1 MPRLPLRLIS
11 IVVFLL
17 LWAGLAAL
25 ADSNEVPGPL
35 AVLGFLVREAAA
47 GELFYHLAATLARVA
62 AAFTI
67 AMAIGTAVGVLMGQ
81 HRRLDRLLDP
91 WIILL
96 LNLPALVVI
105 VLCYIWIGLTEAA
118 AVTAVAINKIPNV
131 VVTLREGA
139 RALDTGLL
147 EMARVFRFSRLSLL
161 RHVVLPQ
168 LFPFIAA
175 AGRSGLALIWKI
187 VLVVELLGRANGV
200 GFQIHLYFQLFDVA
214 AILGYAL
221 AFVCVMLCIE
231 FIVVQPLETHA
242 NRWRPGALP
251 RAA

>member
-105 VLCYIWIGLTEAA
+105 VLCHIWIGLTEAA
-118 AVTAVAINKIPNV
+118 AVTAVALNKLHNGAV
-131 VVTLREGA
+131 SVREGA
-139 RALDTGLL
+139 RALD
-147 EMARVFRFSRLSLL
+147 
-161 RHVVLPQ
+161 P
-168 LFPFIAA
+168 
-175 AGRSGLALIWKI
+175 GRQERRRG
-187 VLVVELLGRANGV
+187 
-200 GFQIHLYFQLFDVA
+200 
-214 AILGYAL
+214 
-221 AFVCVMLCIE
+221 
-231 FIVVQPLETHA
+231 
-242 NRWRPGALP
+242 WR
-251 RAA
+251 